1 MQKLYN
7 NLPVFLQNIAC
18 SLYGYKEKRKRYS
31 KWFDHYLELLN
42 QTDRI
47 DRNKIKEY
55 QSRKLRELVHHAY
68 ENVPYYRQV
77 FKERQLL
84 PLDIHSKEDLKK
96 LPILTKEII
105 NDDPE
110 LFINERFS
118 KSNLI
123 QNKTS
128 GTTGKSLKFYTTK
141 EALSFQWAVWWR
153 HRSRFGFNYGDKHLN
168 FTGRPVVSV
177 EQNCPPYWRWN
188 KAFNQ
193 ALVSMQVITN
203 DTVDEICSFINNNK
217 FEFWVGYPSIIHNFC
232 SLLLEKEIELKSKPK
247 VIFLGAENIYDDQK
261 VDIEKVTGATLTD
274 QYGFSEGAGNASQ
287 CEYFNH
293 HIDYEFG
300 MMECVEPEK
309 LENGD
314 LRGKIVC
321 TGFANQAFP
330 FIRYE
335 VGDMGVWAND
345 DFECE
350 CGRKSQVLKSI
361 EGRVEDYIVT
371 PEGKR
376 IMRFD
381 YLFKDTDQIKEAQ
394 VVQRELGS
402 IELNIVRREGY
413 SSKIE
418 NHLLDQIKD
427 WISPNIGV
435 SFNYVTEIPRESN
448 GKFRAVKSLLKYGI

>member
-1 MQKLYN
+1 MNVEKLYKH
-7 NLPVFLQNIAC
+7 LPVSLQNLAC
-18 SLYGYKEKRKRYS
+18 SLYGYKEKRKRYG
-31 KWFDHYLELLN
+31 KWFDYYQDLLDK
-42 QTDRI
+42 TDNI
-47 DRNKIKEY
+47 DRNEIEGYQTKKLSELIKN
-55 QSRKLRELVHHAY
+55 AY
-68 ENVPYYRQV
+68 DNVPYYRQV
-77 FKERQLL
+77 FDERNLK
-84 PLDIHSKEDLKK
+84 PIDIQSKEDLKK

-105 NDDPE
+105 NKSPE
-110 LFINERFS
+110 LFLNEKFS

-123 QNKTS
+123 QIKTS
-128 GTTGKSLKFYTTK
+128 GTTGKSLEFYSTK

-177 EQNCPPYWRWN
+177 EQSCPPYWRWN

-203 DTVDEICSFINNNK
+203 DTIDDICSFINNNK
-217 FEFWVGYPSIIHNFC
+217 FDFWVGYPSIIHNFC

-261 VDIEKVTGATLTD
+261 VDIEKVTGAILTD

-293 HIDYEFG
+293 HIDFEFG
-300 MMECVEPEK
+300 ILECVESEE

-335 VGDMGVWAND
+335 VGDMGVWGSD

-350 CGRKSQVLKSI
+350 CGRVSQVLKKI
-361 EGRVEDYIVT
+361 EGRVEDYVVT

-394 VVQRELGS
+394 VVQRQLGS
-402 IELNIVRREGY
+402 IEINIVKRKGY
-413 SSKIE
+413 TSDTE
-418 NHLLDQIKD
+418 DHLLGQVKD
-427 WISPNIGV
+427 WISPNLKV
-435 SFNYVTEIPRESN
+435 SFNYVPEIPRESN
-448 GKFRAVKSLLKYGI
+448 GKFRAVKSELN